1 MKFLIDECLSLRLV
15 DLAVEHGYVQSSHVV
30 RLGKSGWKD
39 WELKP
44 FILDGDWTFVTKNSI
59 DFRGKADSPGKKG
72 QYSDVSIH
80 AGLICLNAPEGMD
93 RALQL
98 DLFGIAIAELKRD
111 PDLVNQVIEVTLATG
126 DEIQVLR
133 YDLPP
138 E

>member
-1 MKFLIDECLSLRLV
+1 MKFLIDECLSLKLV
-15 DLAVEHGYVQSSHVV
+15 DLAVERRYVQSSHVV

-39 WELKP
+39 WELTP

-59 DFRGKADSPGKKG
+59 DFRGKADNPGAKG
-72 QYSDVSIH
+72 QYSSVPIH
-80 AGLICLNAPEGMD
+80 AGLVCLNGPEGMD

-98 DLFGIAIAELKRD
+98 DLFEIALVELDRD
-111 PDLVNQVIEVTLATG
+111 PDIINQVIEVTLAAN

>member
-1 MKFLIDECLSLRLV
+1 MKFLIDECLSLKLA
-15 DLAVEHGYVQSSHVV
+15 DLAIQRGYVQSSHVV

-44 FILDGDWTFVTKNSI
+44 FILEGDWTFVTKNSI
-59 DFRGKADSPGKKG
+59 DFRGKANNPGKKG
-72 QYSDVSIH
+72 QYADVSIH

-98 DLFGIAIAELKRD
+98 DLFEIAIADLGRE
-111 PDLVNQVIEVTLATG
+111 PDLVNQVIEVTLAAG

>member
-1 MKFLIDECLSLRLV
+1 M
-15 DLAVEHGYVQSSHVV
+15 
-30 RLGKSGWKD
+30 
-39 WELKP
+39 
-44 FILDGDWTFVTKNSI
+44 TKNSI

-80 AGLICLNAPEGMD
+80 AGLGCLNAPEGMD

-98 DLFGIAIAELKRD
+98 DLFGISLAELESD
-111 PDLVNQVIEVTLATG
+111 PDLVNQVIEVTLAAG
-126 DEIQVLR
+126 DDIQVLR

>member
-1 MKFLIDECLSLRLV
+1 MKFLIDECLSLKLA
-15 DLAVEHGYVQSSHVV
+15 DLAVERGYVQSSHVV

-59 DFRGKADSPGKKG
+59 DFRGRADNPGAKG
-72 QYSDVSIH
+72 QYANVPIH
-80 AGLICLNAPEGMD
+80 AGLICLNGPEGMD

-98 DLFGIAIAELKRD
+98 DLFKIALAELEQD
-111 PDLVNQVIEVTLATG
+111 PDLVNQVIEVTLAA
-126 DEIQVLR
+126 DDQIQVLR
-133 YDLPP
+133 YCLPP